1 MVYKIPA
8 LLLILMGLLA
18 PRAARG
24 GQTSPPEPRYDPAAT
39 VEFAGVV
46 SETREVPR
54 GTAMHGLHLTVNT
67 GKESLDVYLG
77 PTEFMK
83 LFDFAF
89 TKGDSIHVVGSRVK
103 LAGAA
108 VVLAREVRRQSQ
120 TVYLRDSSGSPYW
133 PQGS

>member
-1 MVYKIPA
+1 MCYKIPA

-18 PRAARG
+18 PRAAKG
-24 GQTSPPEPRYDPAAT
+24 GQTSPAEPRYDPAAT
-39 VEFAGVV
+39 VEFDGVV
-46 SETREVPR
+46 TEMREVPR
-54 GTAMHGLHLTVNT
+54 GSAMRGLHLTVDT

-83 LFDFAF
+83 LFDFSF
-89 TKGDSIHVVGSRVK
+89 TKGDRIYVVGSKVK
-103 LAGAA
+103 LAGGT

-120 TVYLRDSSGSPYW
+120 TVYLRDSTGNPYW